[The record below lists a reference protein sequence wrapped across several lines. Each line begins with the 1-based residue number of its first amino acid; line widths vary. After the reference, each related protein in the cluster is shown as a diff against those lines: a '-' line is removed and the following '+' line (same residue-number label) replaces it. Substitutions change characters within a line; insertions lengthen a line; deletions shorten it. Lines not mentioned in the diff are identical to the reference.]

1 MPAFRPEEER
11 FWDKVVKTDS
21 CWLWTAGTFGRT
33 GDYGCFYLT
42 GGRKAIGAH
51 IWSWE
56 QVNGPVPEGLV
67 LDHLCEVKLCVR
79 PDHLNPTTHQL
90 NILKGTSPS
99 AVNSRKMVCNRGH
112 SLEDAHVLKGG
123 RRDCRK
129 CRVIRNQSRSFSY
142 RKIHG

>member
-1 MPAFRPEEER
+1 MPPFRPEPER
-11 FWDKVVKTDS
+11 FWEKVNKTES
-21 CWLWTAGTFGRT
+21 CWLWTAGQLGE
-33 GDYGCFYLT
+33 YGCFYLT
-42 GGRKAIGAH
+42 GGRTSIGAH
-51 IWSWE
+51 VWSWTE
-56 QVNGPVPEGLV
+56 ANGPVPEGLV

-79 PDHLNPTTHQL
+79 PSHLNPTTHRE

-99 AVNSRKMVCNRGH
+99 ADNARKSFCNRGH
-112 SLEDAHVLKGG
+112 SLHDAHILKGG